1 VNLLRE
7 NLVAVSGVGPPTPR
21 PRCSVIQGHSLC
33 SRHSYNIR
41 LVVLA
46 LSWISMSS
54 SQSRSVNTSLPW
66 SHRISSA
73 SPIND
78 ENQQEYFTDV
88 HFSLGLDFAAF
99 LLFLHPS
106 SAVFV
111 QMENIYRAT
120 RLMVRV
126 LPYACFNDLGYDL
139 NRWPCFQRIR

>member
-1 VNLLRE
+1 
-7 NLVAVSGVGPPTPR
+7 
-21 PRCSVIQGHSLC
+21 
-33 SRHSYNIR
+33 
-41 LVVLA
+41 
-46 LSWISMSS
+46 MSS

-73 SPIND
+73 GPIND
-78 ENQQEYFTDV
+78 ENQQEHFTDV